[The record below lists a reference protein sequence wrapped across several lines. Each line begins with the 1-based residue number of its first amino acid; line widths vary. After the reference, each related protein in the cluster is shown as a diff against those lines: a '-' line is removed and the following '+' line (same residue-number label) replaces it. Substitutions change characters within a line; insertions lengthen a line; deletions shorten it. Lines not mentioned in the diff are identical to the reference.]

1 MSILDD
7 IKDEQFDL
15 TTLQMIAQS
24 FTEAAAARIK
34 GIRQAFEKN
43 QEFYAELSHVYH
55 LVKVVAIKKGLIP
68 ALPPGAKTL
77 TVAYTS
83 NQHFYGNIHRRIM
96 ETVTKQVEKDGSDLL
111 LLGKT
116 AEEFMMLSGGLS
128 KKPEKMRFLKDI
140 PNKDEI
146 ELFVNKL
153 KDYTS
158 VLVYYP
164 HFVSLMRQEVGMIDI
179 CQVMEVGSVTVDAD
193 TYILFEPEVDQ
204 ILAFFERQIRRI
216 LFNRVLLESDLSR
229 TAARMVT
236 MNDASDRAREM
247 SNQKHTEYL
256 KVMRS
261 FINRQLLDT
270 FAGRSLWKS
279 S

>member
-1 MSILDD
+1 MSLLDD
-7 IKDEQFDL
+7 IKDEMFDL

-43 QEFYAELSHVYH
+43 QEFYVELSHVYH
-55 LVKVVAIKKGLIP
+55 LVKVVGIKKGLIP
-68 ALPPGAKTL
+68 AFPPAAKSL

-83 NQHFYGNIHRRIM
+83 NQHFYGNINRRIM
-96 ETVTKQVEKDGSDLL
+96 ETVMKTSGKDKSDLL
-111 LLGKT
+111 LVGKT
-116 AEEFMMLSGGLS
+116 AEEFMMLSGGDR
-128 KKPEKMRFLKDI
+128 KVEKLRFAKDI
-140 PNKDEI
+140 PNKAET
-146 ELFVNKL
+146 EVFLNKL
-153 KDYTS
+153 KEYTS
-158 VLVYYP
+158 VMVYYP

-179 CQVMEVGSVTVDAD
+179 CQVMEIGTITVDAE

-204 ILAFFERQIRRI
+204 ILGFFERQIRRI
-216 LFNRVLLESDLSR
+216 LFNRVLLESDLAR

-247 SNQKHTEYL
+247 SKQKHTEYL
-256 KVMRS
+256 KIMRS